1 MGRINLKSKWW
12 RFLAAT
18 LPLAVAAPAHAD
30 IWSECDTGPNI
41 VMTKCIW
48 DRYEAADAELNE
60 VWKQVLATIA
70 PSEFM
75 SAEQAAAWK
84 AELVAAQRSWVTFK
98 DKDCKG
104 AVAYEWFGGSGANAA
119 IGACL
124 YNHSAARTDDLR
136 QRYLNR

>member
-1 MGRINLKSKWW
+1 MKSI
-12 RFLAAT
+12 RLHVLAAI
-18 LPLAVAAPAHAD
+18 LSLAISVPASAD

-41 VMTKCIW
+41 LMTKCIW

-60 VWKQVLATIA
+60 VWKQALATIV

-75 SAEQAAAWK
+75 TSDQAAEWK

-124 YNHSAARTDDLR
+124 YEHTRSRIDDLR
-136 QRYLNR
+136 ERDLNR